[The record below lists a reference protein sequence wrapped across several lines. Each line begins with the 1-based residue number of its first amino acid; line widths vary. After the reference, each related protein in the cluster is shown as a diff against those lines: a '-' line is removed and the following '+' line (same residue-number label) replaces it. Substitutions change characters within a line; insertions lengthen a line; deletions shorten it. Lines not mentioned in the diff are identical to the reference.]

1 MKSQSVFSTDK
12 YLAGHQRSQSS
23 LQDASLQYQ
32 LEEQKLVNQ
41 QLKEQNTKLLD
52 SLKNMKG
59 LVQTMFDRIE
69 NMKKFD
75 NHE

>member
-1 MKSQSVFSTDK
+1 
-12 YLAGHQRSQSS
+12 LAGHQRSQSS